1 MITPDH
7 AELSRARSALIQMAL
22 EEDVGDGDWTT
33 LWTVPEDRRSEAVIV
48 AKDALVVAGCD
59 CVRDVFR
66 AVDPDVTVDVAT
78 PDGTAV
84 EAGRI
89 LIRLRGTTRSLLV
102 GERTALNFLG
112 RLSGIASLTRRF
124 VEAVAGTGARIVD
137 TRKTTPGWRLLEKRA
152 VRSGGGTNHRLG
164 LYDMVLVKDNH
175 ADAGGGVAEAARAVM
190 RRNDRGIPVEVE
202 VRDLDELE
210 AVLGVA
216 PDRILLDNMDPEL
229 LRRAVARTRAVK
241 GRRPELEASGNVTLT
256 TVRAVAETGVDFIS
270 VGALTHSAPSADVS
284 MRIAGS

>member
-1 MITPDH
+1 
-7 AELSRARSALIQMAL
+7 
-22 EEDVGDGDWTT
+22 
-33 LWTVPEDRRSEAVIV
+33 
-48 AKDALVVAGCD
+48 
-59 CVRDVFR
+59 
-66 AVDPDVTVDVAT
+66 
-78 PDGTAV
+78 
-84 EAGRI
+84 
-89 LIRLRGTTRSLLV
+89 
-102 GERTALNFLG
+102 
-112 RLSGIASLTRRF
+112 
-124 VEAVAGTGARIVD
+124 
-137 TRKTTPGWRLLEKRA
+137 

-210 AVLGVA
+210 AVLGVS